1 LGSGAHATGEYCTD
15 QRILDLWH
23 PIAAVCELVEGEVYE
38 TLLLGESIRYRVDAE
53 GQPGAVRVTAPEAA
67 LPVVHRHGYLWTSL
81 GSPIGDVF
89 DIPET
94 AEPDRR
100 SLNAASIMVA
110 TSAPR
115 AIENFLDMGHFPYVH
130 TDYLGVEPRTEVVEY
145 QVEIENDELWARDC
159 FFYQPM
165 AAASAVGGQ
174 LSEYT
179 YRVPHPYCV
188 MLYKSSPSDPTRSDV
203 IGLFVQAMTEE
214 TVRAHNFL
222 SVIDDESSD
231 TVLRRFQQIIFSQDK
246 PILENQ
252 YPKRLPLDPRVEVP
266 IRADQSAIVYRR
278 WLTDLGVTYSVVP
291 AA

>member
-1 LGSGAHATGEYCTD
+1 VDTSD
-15 QRILDLWH
+15 QRCGDPTVLDLWH
-23 PIAAVCELVEGEVYE
+23 PLVAVSELSDGIVDK
-38 TLLLGESIRYRVDAE
+38 TLLLGFELRYGTDRDGRLFATR
-53 GQPGAVRVTAPEAA
+53 ADDPETA
-67 LPVVHRHGYLWTSL
+67 LPVVDRHGYLWTSL
-81 GSPIGDVF
+81 GEPPDDVF
-89 DIPET
+89 AIPET
-94 AEPDRR
+94 SEPDRR
-100 SLNAASIMVA
+100 TLNAASIKVA

-130 TDYLGVEPRTEVVEY
+130 TDYLGVEPHTEVAEY
-145 QVEIENDELWARDC
+145 RVEIENEELWARDC

-188 MLYKSSPSDPTRSDV
+188 MLYKSSPTDPTRSDV
-203 IGLFVQAMTEE
+203 IGLFVQAMTQD
-214 TVRAHNFL
+214 TIRAHNFL
-222 SVIDDESSD
+222 SVIDETSSD

-252 YPKRLPLDPRVEVP
+252 FPTRLPLDPRIETP
-266 IRADQSAIVYRR
+266 IRADRSAIVYRR
-278 WLTDLGVTYSVVP
+278 WLTELGLTYCVIP